1 MHHSHFILG
10 GLFIMSII
18 VSGTDGA
25 TLYMPTAAYDS
36 ILLMSLMGAENHI
49 AASSLLAVPTPIMV
63 SGSFWA
69 EETQSQRHHAML
81 IVVHEVGCAVNG
93 IKNPVAVCIHP
104 LQAGFLP
111 EKLDVRCKRQPA

>member
-36 ILLMSLMGAENHI
+36 ILVMSLMGAENHI

-69 EETQSQRHHAML
+69 EETLSQRHHAML

-104 LQAGFLP
+104 VQACTIPFSENPAQPRLP
-111 EKLDVRCKRQPA
+111 A